1 MAGPAQQ
8 GIYNASAG
16 DTKTSVLEML
26 KGKVPQINPEEPLLL
41 RPDVNITTM
50 GLFSIFGGFLGFDH
64 MYARSP
70 MTGVLKLL
78 TGGGLGMWWAWDV
91 IQLWFERERV
101 ELYGLTGFLNGGSL
115 LGKAVGQG
123 MITSQP
129 SVYKTEAPF
138 SLWMIGVFFSFMGID
153 ALIARNVGQFLRK
166 LLEFIVFALCL
177 SALINYRTTG
187 FFALLIAVIGCSLL
201 GSAIIMEYISI
212 MSVVIRGSLL
222 SEGVHYTTKEKQ
234 HYNSVLNK
242 LTDMLPSRWYT
253 DNQKQ
258 QIKENLAYLGLPVK
272 TIRKMLTIFH
282 PSEMPPPSDKEP
294 VDDPSNITTVI
305 SFLIYMISPILICG
319 QLIWDLFY
327 SIFKSIEYLINPT
340 AAARDAALKIAEKV
354 AVEMAKKASEK
365 LDEKGFGGMAGAI
378 TGGKNGMVGLSR
390 GKNRLAGL
398 VTAAAESP
406 LATAATAA
414 TAAAEEPNRVATPT
428 GLGGIIQAKSFAAD
442 AARASISD
450 RQAAEV
456 NDETSVKVKN
466 DLADREEEERRRV
479 QNQKLSANVMS
490 YITKTGQDAQVEKNV
505 QGVIRNA
512 NEVAAKQ
519 QEPQPQPQPPQ
530 IRQRSV
536 RRSFAP
542 TKPANPI
549 SIGEFAPTQVQQ
561 RGGAFAEPLS
571 TEAQVFGAV
580 TVALISGGVIKGLV
594 DYLIAE

>member
-8 GIYNASAG
+8 GIYNTSAG

-123 MITSQP
+123 MITSQS

-153 ALIARNVGQFLRK
+153 ALVARNVGQFLRK

-177 SALINYRTTG
+177 LALINYRTTG
-187 FFALLIAVIGCSLL
+187 FFALLIALIGCSLL

-354 AVEMAKKASEK
+354 AVEMAKKTAGK
-365 LDEKGFGGMAGAI
+365 LDEKGFGGVAGAI
-378 TGGKNGMVGLSR
+378 IGGKNGMVGLSR
-390 GKNRLAGL
+390 GKNSL
-398 VTAAAESP
+398 VTAAASP
-406 LATAATAA
+406 LAAA
-414 TAAAEEPNRVATPT
+414 TAAAEEPNRMATPT
-428 GLGGIIQAKSFAAD
+428 GLGGIIKAKSFAAD
-442 AARASISD
+442 AAARARATISD
-450 RQAAEV
+450 RQTAEA
-456 NDETSVKVKN
+456 SVKMKN
-466 DLADREEEERRRV
+466 DLADREEEERKRI
-479 QNQKLSANVMS
+479 QNQKISANVMS
-490 YITKTGQDAQVEKNV
+490 YITRKGQDAQIEKNV

-512 NEVAAKQ
+512 NEAAK
-519 QEPQPQPQPPQ
+519 QEPQPQPQQ
-530 IRQRSV
+530 IRQQSG

-549 SIGEFAPTQVQQ
+549 GIEEFTPTQIQQ